1 MECRG
6 WENKNP
12 INRRKRQMNLHELAL
27 LIGKDKCTF
36 PSIFQ
41 AIHVI
46 GRGLTDTTLS
56 LSWVQ
61 KLESA
66 SKRSVEVPVLGR

>member
-56 LSWVQ
+56 FFKKSFIMGA
-61 KLESA
+61 KIR
-66 SKRSVEVPVLGR
+66 KCK